1 MYLHIGKDIIIRK
14 KDILFLLDYDNLKEN
29 KTNKNLFENITKEII
44 IDSKDKKIK
53 TIIITKQKEGI
64 KAYLTNISTMT
75 LAKRN
80 KI

>member
-14 KDILFLLDYDNLKEN
+14 KDILFLLDYDNL
-29 KTNKNLFENITKEII
+29 KEII